1 MLVIVDC
8 LHDCVFSSIWKL
20 GCSVFTWTVAIIH
33 VWKLDDDDDDGDDD
47 DLETDELSIWL
58 KNKFIW
64 NCVEAIATWET
75 NEAR

>member
-33 VWKLDDDDDDGDDD
+33 VCELDDDDYDDEDEYNDGDYEDEYDD
-47 DLETDELSIWL
+47 DLEKYEPAIWL
-58 KNKFIW
+58 KN
-64 NCVEAIATWET
+64 
-75 NEAR
+75 